1 MIGKAVPELKYYS
14 GKTYGDGGKAPR
26 SSNVGIM
33 EASGQ
38 LHAPAPRQLYLSNV
52 SGSCL

>member
-1 MIGKAVPELKYYS
+1 MTGKAVLELKYYS

-38 LHAPAPRQLYLSNV
+38 LHAPAALLVQCKWFMFV
-52 SGSCL
+52 M